1 MRYARRALLWSSA
14 AMFVAALGIGCSGG
28 AGPGMLPNEKL
39 PPVDL
44 DTALSVD
51 EGRVAVASPKGWSR
65 SPRSKEYLVRYQR
78 GAKKP
83 YPAVT
88 VTVDDPPEGI
98 TAVAKDGHA
107 AFLEA
112 MTTKLAERFT
122 KDGKSTLTRG
132 PTAVDLGDHF
142 GVAWAAPG
150 RTKNGNV
157 TESIDRLSYAVVFN
171 GRLYTVEARGLRGK
185 LDAEGILAAKA
196 VARSLATP
204 KPAAPVE
211 PVEPTEP
218 TEPESKPAEEPK
230 PDAAE
235 PAAEAAKPAAEEKPA
250 ADEKPAS
257 APAE

>member
-1 MRYARRALLWSSA
+1 MRNARRALLWSSA
-14 AMFVAALGIGCSGG
+14 AILVAAAGFGCSKPE
-28 AGPGMLPNEKL
+28 GPGMLANEKL
-39 PPVDL
+39 PPIDL

-51 EGRVAVASPKGWSR
+51 EGRVAVVSPKGWHR
-65 SPRSKEYLVRYQR
+65 APRSKEYLVRYQR
-78 GAKKP
+78 GVKKA

-88 VTVDDPPEGI
+88 VTVEDPPTGI
-98 TAVAKDGHA
+98 TSVGKDGHA

-112 MTTKLAERFT
+112 MTSKLAERFT

-132 PTAVDLGDHF
+132 PKAVDLGDHF

-150 RTKNGNV
+150 RTKNGGA

-196 VARSLATP
+196 VARGLATP
-204 KPAAPVE
+204 KPAAPAE
-211 PVEPTEP
+211 PAEPA
-218 TEPESKPAEEPK
+218 PESTPDEAPK

-235 PAAEAAKPAAEEKPA
+235 PAAEEAKPAAEEKPA
-250 ADEKPAS
+250 IEPA
-257 APAE
+257 A

>member
-1 MRYARRALLWSSA
+1 MQRARRALLWSSA
-14 AMFVAALGIGCSGG
+14 AILVAAAGFGCSKPE
-28 AGPGMLPNEKL
+28 GPGMLPNEKL
-39 PPVDL
+39 PPIDL

-51 EGRVAVASPKGWSR
+51 EGRVAVASPKGWHR
-65 SPRSKEYLVRYQR
+65 APRSKEYLVRYQR
-78 GAKKP
+78 GVKKA

-88 VTVDDPPEGI
+88 VTVADPPAGI
-98 TAVAKDGHA
+98 TSVGKDGHA

-112 MTTKLAERFT
+112 MTAQLAERFT

-132 PTAVDLGDHF
+132 PTAVELGDHF

-150 RTKNGNV
+150 RTKNGSA

-196 VARSLATP
+196 VARGLAAP

-211 PVEPTEP
+211 PAEPTE
-218 TEPESKPAEEPK
+218 PAEEPK

-235 PAAEAAKPAAEEKPA
+235 PAADEAKPAAEEKPA
-250 ADEKPAS
+250 IEPA
-257 APAE
+257 A